1 VKRFRFERDEED
13 RRELEDADE
22 HDADRRRLSARNRSR
37 SSQVGYESGREDAD
51 RPRSPWLSP
60 GKLATS
66 ARIPPARRQAA
77 VQHRRAKDFG
87 FDEKKELEIA
97 ARGLSDLG
105 GPLPY
110 IEELQRAFGRHD
122 LTDIRVA
129 TGDEADRANQRMG
142 SVAYAMGDAIV
153 FRDSSPDLFTV
164 AHEAAHVVQQRAG
177 AVASGTV
184 GQSGD
189 RHEVHADAV
198 AERVVRG
205 ESAEALLDQVAPAG
219 ARSTA
224 PSGPGSVQRLDEAAY
239 EGLTPTLAVRK
250 ALDDDEANDAI
261 TLMIRLGGAGDAN
274 VVLNSY
280 QSLATSCFGNSEM
293 AEAAR
298 ILVGHGGNLGRALEW
313 MYDEGTDWSSVASTI
328 RSASAAQ
335 KATLKTDGWRSR
347 FVSEIDNDEMVELV
361 DLLGLELKDKLE
373 WMNAEGTDWSAVRRK
388 IVAAPAEQRAA
399 LVTNGWRAWFEDL
412 VDNEE
417 MSDVVDLLGMKL
429 ETKLEWLFAEGTN
442 DSIVEGK
449 VSAAPAAE
457 RTALVT
463 DAWRDRFAEEFDDES
478 MSRLVDLLDMPLA
491 KKLEWMYAAGTDD
504 ALILGKIRAATPD
517 ARATVTTDAWRDR
530 FVEEFDNE
538 TMSTLVDLLGMPLAK
553 KLEWMYAEGTDDQ
566 LILAKIRA
574 ATPAERLSLVTDA
587 WRDRF
592 CEEFDNAGIS
602 TLVDLLGMQLA
613 SKLYWMRVEGS
624 DYEAIIGKIR
634 AAPAD
639 ERVSLYDTDL
649 RAFFV
654 GECDNKEM
662 AEVVTLL
669 GGTLVQ
675 QLSWMA
681 AEGSSP
687 ELVLPRVNA
696 APAAERP
703 GIYANSAVCEM
714 IRDFVPVGRAPII
727 KAIGGTPEQQM
738 GLFGNDSAMRLLDWA
753 TPSADWVN
761 AIMKVRTDPLDL
773 FEVAKG
779 NPAGW
784 GSSIQPRLWDLL
796 KGYEG
801 TLHPEDRVAVFW
813 AAYGTGSTF
822 SADQILHFFK
832 VVYGR
837 GIQPATE
844 DPTISTGLLTRRRYS
859 VVAPTT
865 ATAQALMDCIKPGG
879 GGPSGIGRGEVAIGI
894 IAFCTHKHDEELG
907 FSGWTTTK
915 SEILDTSYF
924 DDPYVIIRAVGP
936 DPTTLGVQPG
946 VLDNNP
952 IGSAGGT
959 PLAVGTGL
967 NYFQNHVRHEI
978 GHAVGSRTIG
988 TMSRSGN
995 DFAQTYGGWQASSQG
1010 EFLGAMWGGQAQPA
1024 AGWPALTIGAAS
1036 VTATDSEVR
1045 DWCIGVISSGTEP
1058 ANALGSAPGNFAQK
1072 KAALAGSI
1080 WSGERMVAYLAS
1092 IPAGGA
1098 GGVPGSAYMFP
1109 GFAPTSPVQIFST
1122 RWGNQFAKYS
1132 TEAYN
1137 ALTGIS
1143 WYALSSPVE
1152 MFAEMYTARY
1162 GGGGV
1167 PAATSGGDPN
1177 AFFTELEA
1185 QRDPMFGEPPDT
1197 SGAGGPM

>member
-1 VKRFRFERDEED
+1 MTRWPTAAPSPAPPSTQLRHGESRAVEQSLRGRQRGTPNSGTLRLAHRLRRTGEVKRFRFERDAEKD
-13 RRELEDADE
+13 RLGDDADE
-22 HDADRRRLSARNRSR
+22 VEADRRRPSEGQQSR
-37 SSQVGYESGREDAD
+37 SLQLGIMDGEDA
-51 RPRSPWLSP
+51 PRAPWRSP

-66 ARIPPARRQAA
+66 ARIPPPRRQAA
-77 VQHRRAKDFG
+77 VQHRRARTPG

-97 ARGLSDLG
+97 ARGLSDLA

-129 TGDEADRANQRMG
+129 SGDEADRANQRMG
-142 SVAYAMGDAIV
+142 SVAYAMGDAVV

-164 AHEAAHVVQQRAG
+164 AHEAAHVIQQRAG
-177 AVASGTV
+177 AVATGTV

-205 ESAEALLDQVAPAG
+205 ESAEDLLDQVAPAG
-219 ARSTA
+219 ARGAA
-224 PSGPGSVQRLDEAAY
+224 PSGPAAVQRFDDKDY
-239 EGLTPTLAVRK
+239 EGLTPTQAVRK

-261 TLMIRLGGAGDAN
+261 TLMLRLGGAGDAN
-274 VVLNSY
+274 VVLDSY

-298 ILVGHGGNLGRALEW
+298 ILVGLGGSLARALEW
-313 MYDEGTDWSSVASTI
+313 MYDEGTDWSSVAATI
-328 RSASAAQ
+328 RSAPAAQ

-347 FVSEIDNDEMVELV
+347 FVSELGNDEMAELV
-361 DLLGLELKDKLE
+361 DLLGFELEDKLE
-373 WMNAEGTDWSAVRRK
+373 WMSAEGTDWSAVRGK
-388 IVAAPAEQRAA
+388 IVASPAEQRAA
-399 LVTNGWRAWFEDL
+399 LVTNGWRDWFVDL

-417 MSDVVDLLGMKL
+417 MSDVVDLIGMKL
-429 ETKLEWLFAEGTN
+429 ET
-442 DSIVEGK
+442 
-449 VSAAPAAE
+449 
-457 RTALVT
+457 
-463 DAWRDRFAEEFDDES
+463 
-478 MSRLVDLLDMPLA
+478 
-491 KKLEWMYAAGTDD
+491 
-504 ALILGKIRAATPD
+504 
-517 ARATVTTDAWRDR
+517 
-530 FVEEFDNE
+530 
-538 TMSTLVDLLGMPLAK
+538 

-592 CEEFDNAGIS
+592 VEELDNAGMS
-602 TLVDLLGMQLA
+602 TLVDLLAMPLA
-613 SKLYWMRVEGS
+613 KKLNWMRAEGS
-624 DYEAIIGKIR
+624 DYDAIIGKIR

-639 ERVSLYDTDL
+639 ERVSLYDSDL
-649 RAFFV
+649 RDFFV

-696 APAAERP
+696 APAADRP
-703 GIYANSAVCEM
+703 GIHANSAVCEM
-714 IRDFVPVGRAPII
+714 IREFVPVARAPII
-727 KAIGGTPEQQM
+727 KAVGGTPEQQM
-738 GLFGNDSAMRLLDWA
+738 DLFGNDSAMRLLDWA

-773 FEVAKG
+773 FEVARG

-784 GSSIQPRLWDLL
+784 GSSIQPKLWDLL
-796 KGYEG
+796 EGYEG

-837 GIQPATE
+837 GIQPASE
-844 DPTISTGLLTRRRYS
+844 DPTISTGMLTRRRYS

-915 SEILDTSYF
+915 SEILATSYF

-936 DPTTLGVQPG
+936 NPNVLGVQPG
-946 VLDNNP
+946 VLDNSSM
-952 IGSAGGT
+952 GSLGGT
-959 PLAVGTGL
+959 PTAVGTGL
-967 NYFQNHVRHEI
+967 NFFQNHVRHEI

-1024 AGWPALTIGAAS
+1024 AGWPSLTIGAGS
-1036 VTATDSEVR
+1036 VTVTDTDVR
-1045 DWCIGVISSGTEP
+1045 DWCIGVISSGAEP
-1058 ANALGSAPGNFAQK
+1058 SNALGSAPGTFAQK

-1080 WSGERMVAYLAS
+1080 WSGERMVAYLGS
-1092 IPAGGA
+1092 IPAGSA
-1098 GGVPGSAYMFP
+1098 GGVPGNAYMFP

-1122 RWGNQFAKYS
+1122 RWGGQFAKYS

-1143 WYALSSPVE
+1143 WYAMSSPVE

-1167 PAATSGGDPN
+1167 PVATSGGDPN

>member
-1 VKRFRFERDEED
+1 MVDCARSSNCCAVDREGHRYPAPCTLARHLPRTDEVKRFRFERDAEKD
-13 RRELEDADE
+13 RLEQDDDE
-22 HDADRRRLSARNRSR
+22 VEADRRRLSAGQRSR
-37 SSQVGYESGREDAD
+37 FSQVGYYLDDAD
-51 RPRSPWLSP
+51 GPRAPWVSA
-60 GKLATS
+60 GKRATS
-66 ARIPPARRQAA
+66 DRIPPARHQAA
-77 VQHRRAKDFG
+77 VQHRRARALG
-87 FDEKKELEIA
+87 FDEKEELEIA

-122 LTDIRVA
+122 LTDIRAA
-129 TGDEADRANQRMG
+129 TGSEADRANERMG
-142 SVAYAMGDAIV
+142 SVAYAMGDAIA

-164 AHEAAHVVQQRAG
+164 AHEAAHVIQQRAG
-177 AVASGTV
+177 AVPTGTV
-184 GQSGD
+184 GQGGD
-189 RHEVHADAV
+189 RHELHADAV

-205 ESAEALLDQVAPAG
+205 QSAEDLLDQVAPAG
-219 ARSTA
+219 SQSAV
-224 PSGPGSVQRLDEAAY
+224 PSGPGSVQRFDDKAY

-298 ILVGHGGNLGRALEW
+298 ILVGHGGSLSRALEW
-313 MYDEGTDWSSVASTI
+313 MYDEGTDWSSVAGTI
-328 RSASAAQ
+328 RSAPAAQ
-335 KATLKTDGWRSR
+335 KATLKTDGWRR
-347 FVSEIDNDEMVELV
+347 HFVSELGNDEMAELV
-361 DLLGLELKDKLE
+361 DLLGFELKDKLE
-373 WMNAEGTDWSAVRRK
+373 WMSAEGTDWSAVRSK
-388 IVAAPAEQRAA
+388 IVAAPAEQRTA
-399 LVTNGWRAWFEDL
+399 LVTNGWRAWFVDL

-429 ETKLEWLFAEGTN
+429 ETKLEWLFAEGTD

-449 VSAAPAAE
+449 ISAAPADE

-463 DAWRDRFAEEFDDES
+463 DAWRDRF
-478 MSRLVDLLDMPLA
+478 
-491 KKLEWMYAAGTDD
+491 
-504 ALILGKIRAATPD
+504 
-517 ARATVTTDAWRDR
+517 
-530 FVEEFDNE
+530 VEEFDNQ

-566 LILAKIRA
+566 LILGKIRA
-574 ATPAERLSLVTDA
+574 AAPDERATLVTDA

-592 CEEFDNAGIS
+592 VEEFDNAGMS
-602 TLVDLLGMQLA
+602 TLVDLLGMPLA
-613 SKLYWMRVEGS
+613 KKLNWMRAEGS
-624 DYEAIIGKIR
+624 DYDAIIGKIR

-639 ERVSLYDTDL
+639 ERVALYDSDL
-649 RAFFV
+649 RDFFV

-687 ELVLPRVNA
+687 DLVLPRVNA
-696 APAAERP
+696 APAADRP
-703 GIYANSAVCEM
+703 GIYANGAVLEM

-727 KAIGGTPEQQM
+727 QAVGGTPEQQM
-738 GLFGNDSAMRLLDWA
+738 GLFGNDSAMRLLTWA

-761 AIMKVRTDPLDL
+761 AIMNVRTDPLDL

-784 GSSIQPRLWDLL
+784 GSSIQPKLWDLL

-837 GIQPATE
+837 GIQPASE
-844 DPTISTGLLTRRRYS
+844 DITISTGILSRRRYS

-894 IAFCTHKHDEELG
+894 IAFCTHKHDEEFGL
-907 FSGWTTTK
+907 SGWTTTK
-915 SEILDTSYF
+915 SEILATSYF

-936 DPTTLGVQPG
+936 DPTLLGVQPG
-946 VLDNNP
+946 VLDNNSM
-952 IGSAGGT
+952 GSLGGT
-959 PLAVGTGL
+959 PTAVGTGL
-967 NYFQNHVRHEI
+967 NFFQNHVRHEI

-1024 AGWPALTIGAAS
+1024 TGWPSLTIGAGS
-1036 VTATDSEVR
+1036 VTVTDSDVR
-1045 DWCIGVISSGTEP
+1045 DWCIGVISTGAEP
-1058 ANALGSAPGNFAQK
+1058 GNALGSAPGTFAQK

-1080 WSGERMVAYLAS
+1080 WSGERMVAYLGS
-1092 IPAGGA
+1092 IPAGSV

-1122 RWGNQFAKYS
+1122 RWGNQFAKFS

-1143 WYALSSPVE
+1143 WYAMSSPVE

-1162 GGGGV
+1162 GGGAV

>member
-1 VKRFRFERDEED
+1 MKRFRFERDAEED
-13 RRELEDADE
+13 RLELDDADDVE
-22 HDADRRRLSARNRSR
+22 ADRRRLSAGQQSR
-37 SSQVGYESGREDAD
+37 SSQVASRPDDAVGP
-51 RPRSPWLSP
+51 RPSWLSP
-60 GKLATS
+60 GKRATS

-77 VQHRRAKDFG
+77 LQHRRARAPS

-122 LTDIRVA
+122 VTDIRAA
-129 TGDEADRANQRMG
+129 TGSEADRANERMG
-142 SVAYAMGDAIV
+142 SVAYAMGDAVV

-164 AHEAAHVVQQRAG
+164 AHEAAHVIQQRGG
-177 AVASGTV
+177 AVATGTV

-205 ESAEALLDQVAPAG
+205 ESAEDLLDQVAPVGSRNA
-219 ARSTA
+219 A
-224 PSGPGSVQRLDEAAY
+224 PSGPVSVQRFDDKDY
-239 EGLTPTLAVRK
+239 EGLTPTQAVRK

-261 TLMIRLGGAGDAN
+261 TLMLRLGGAGDAN
-274 VVLNSY
+274 VVLNSC

-298 ILVGHGGNLGRALEW
+298 ILVGLGGSLGRALEW
-313 MYDEGTDWSSVASTI
+313 MYDEGTDWSSVAGTI

-335 KATLKTDGWRSR
+335 KATLKTDGWRDH
-347 FVSEIDNDEMVELV
+347 FVSELGNDEVAELV

-373 WMNAEGTDWSAVRRK
+373 WMSAEGTDWSAVRGK
-388 IVAAPAEQRAA
+388 IVMAPAEQRAA
-399 LVTNGWRAWFEDL
+399 LVTSGWRDWFVDL

-429 ETKLEWLFAEGTN
+429 ETKLEWLFAEGTD

-449 VSAAPAAE
+449 ISAAPAAE

-463 DAWRDRFAEEFDDES
+463 DAWRDRFVEEFDNQS

-491 KKLEWMYAAGTDD
+491 KKLEWMYAEGTDD
-504 ALILGKIRAATPD
+504 ELILAKIRAATPEDRATVTTDAWRDRFVEEFGNETMSTLVDLLGMPLSKKLEWMYAEGTDDQLILGKIRAATPAD
-517 ARATVTTDAWRDR
+517 RATVTTDAWRDR

-538 TMSTLVDLLGMPLAK
+538 TMSTLVDLLAMPLAR
-553 KLEWMYAEGTDDQ
+553 KLD
-566 LILAKIRA
+566 
-574 ATPAERLSLVTDA
+574 
-587 WRDRF
+587 
-592 CEEFDNAGIS
+592 
-602 TLVDLLGMQLA
+602 
-613 SKLYWMRVEGS
+613 WMRAEGS
-624 DYEAIIGKIR
+624 DYDAIIGKIR

-639 ERVSLYDTDL
+639 ERVALYDSDL
-649 RAFFV
+649 RDFFV
-654 GECDNKEM
+654 SECDDQEM

-687 ELVLPRVNA
+687 ELVLARVNA
-696 APAAERP
+696 APAADRP
-703 GIYANSAVCEM
+703 GIHANGAVCEM

-727 KAIGGTPEQQM
+727 QAVGGTPEQQM
-738 GLFGNDSAMRLLDWA
+738 DLFGDDSAIRLLTWA

-837 GIQPATE
+837 GIQPASE
-844 DPTISTGLLTRRRYS
+844 DITISTGLLTRRRYS

-879 GGPSGIGRGEVAIGI
+879 GGPSGIGRAEVAIGI

-907 FSGWTTTK
+907 LSGWTTTK
-915 SEILDTSYF
+915 SEILGTSYF

-936 DPTTLGVQPG
+936 DPTLLGVQPG

-952 IGSAGGT
+952 IGSLGGT
-959 PLAVGTGL
+959 PTAVGTGL
-967 NYFQNHVRHEI
+967 NFFQNHVRHEI
-978 GHAVGSRTIG
+978 GHAVGSRAIG
-988 TMSRSGN
+988 SMSRSGN
-995 DFAQTYGGWQASSQG
+995 DFAQAYGGWQASSQA

-1024 AGWPALTIGAAS
+1024 TGWPSLAIGTGS
-1036 VTATDSEVR
+1036 VTVTDTDVR
-1045 DWCIGVISSGTEP
+1045 DWCIGVISSGAEP
-1058 ANALGSAPGNFAQK
+1058 ANALGSAPGTFAQK
-1072 KAALAGSI
+1072 KAALAASI
-1080 WSGERMVAYLAS
+1080 WSGERMVAYLGS
-1092 IPAGGA
+1092 IPAGGV

-1162 GGGGV
+1162 GGGAV
-1167 PAATSGGDPN
+1167 PPATSGGDPN
-1177 AFFTELEA
+1177 AFFTELEG
-1185 QRDPMFGEPPDT
+1185 QRDPMFGEPPAPEP
-1197 SGAGGPM
+1197 AGPI